1 MHAVSKPRGFEM
13 FASSCSQSK
22 EDGSA
27 SPKCMMQTINTYQ
40 LFLQGEHCFFSVY
53 FQMREI
59 DLAEHNLQPN
69 YFQLKTG
76 E

>member
-1 MHAVSKPRGFEM
+1 MHAVSKPHGFEM

-40 LFLQGEHCFFSVY
+40 LLLQGEDCFFVL
-53 FQMREI
+53 FFR
-59 DLAEHNLQPN
+59 
-69 YFQLKTG
+69 
-76 E
+76 